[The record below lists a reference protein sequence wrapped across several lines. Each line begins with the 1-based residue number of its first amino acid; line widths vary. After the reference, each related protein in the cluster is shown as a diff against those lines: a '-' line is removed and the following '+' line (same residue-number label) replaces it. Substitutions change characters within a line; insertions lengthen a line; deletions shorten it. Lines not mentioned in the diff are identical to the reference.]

1 MIEPLTFAGA
11 YIERCTHLRADSDA
25 LAGQP
30 EAGFLPVVDG
40 RCLVD
45 ERGPLVLDR
54 GQAAAVLA
62 SGAEPVFL
70 GRQAGRW
77 LFALPLGAG
86 LANQL
91 THPLTGSLAGGRLAT
106 LGEITGRLPDEAA
119 GVLAYARAMALWQ
132 QRHRHC
138 GVCGAPNRA
147 TGGGFVMA
155 CSNGGCG
162 HRSFPRLDPA
172 IIVLVHDGEH
182 CLLGRQASWP
192 AGRMSTLAGFV
203 EPGES
208 LEDALRR
215 EVREETDV
223 QVGRCDYLGSQPWP
237 FPSALMIG
245 FHAQAISREI
255 QLNDGEL
262 AEARWLTRAEL
273 AAGACTLPP
282 LASIAFRLIEAWF
295 DADGSQPPLAGL
307 GLASPYLRSGEAPPA
322 PASRSD

>member
-1 MIEPLTFAGA
+1 MIEPLTFAGV
-11 YIERCTHLRADSDA
+11 YIERCTHLRADSAA
-25 LAGQP
+25 LGERP

-40 RCLVD
+40 RCLVTD
-45 ERGPLVLDR
+45 QGPLVLDR
-54 GQAAAVLA
+54 LRATAALA
-62 SGAEPVFL
+62 AGAEPVFL

-77 LFALPLGAG
+77 LFALPLGAQF
-86 LANQL
+86 ASEFTEAL
-91 THPLTGSLAGGRLAT
+91 TGGRLAT
-106 LGEITGRLPDEAA
+106 LGEITGRLPDQAA
-119 GVLAYARAMALWQ
+119 CLLAYARAMALWQ
-132 QRHRHC
+132 QRHRYC
-138 GVCGAPNRA
+138 GICGAPSRA
-147 TGGGFVMA
+147 TSGGFVMA
-155 CSNGGCG
+155 CSNAACG

-172 IIVLVHDGEH
+172 IIVLVHDGER
-182 CLLGRQASWP
+182 CLLGRQSAWP

-215 EVREETDV
+215 EVAEETDV

-245 FHAQAISREI
+245 FHAHATSHEI
-255 QLNDGEL
+255 RLNDGEL
-262 AEARWLTRAEL
+262 AEARWFSRAEL

-295 DADGSQPPLAGL
+295 DAGGSQPPLASL

-322 PASRSD
+322 PPGD

>member
-1 MIEPLTFAGA
+1 MIETLTFTGD
-11 YIERCTHLRADSDA
+11 YIERCTHLRADSAA
-25 LAGQP
+25 LAAQP

-45 ERGPLVLDR
+45 EHGPLLVDR
-54 GQAAAVLA
+54 AQAAAALA
-62 SGAEPVFL
+62 AGAEPIFL

-77 LFALPLGAG
+77 LFALPVASRQAG
-86 LANQL
+86 EFTDGPAN
-91 THPLTGSLAGGRLAT
+91 GRLVT
-106 LGEITGRLPDEAA
+106 LGEVTGRLPDPQAA
-119 GVLAYARAMALWQ
+119 LLAYARAMALWQ

-138 GVCGAPNRA
+138 GVCGAPGRA

-155 CSNGGCG
+155 CSNSSCG

-172 IIVLVHDGEH
+172 IIVLVHDGER
-182 CLLGRQASWP
+182 CLLGRQPSWP

-208 LEDALRR
+208 LEDAVRR

-223 QVGRCDYLGSQPWP
+223 RVGRCDYLGSQPWP

-245 FHAQAISREI
+245 FHARAESRRI

-295 DADGSQPPLAGL
+295 DADGSQPPLASL
-307 GLASPYLRSGEAPPA
+307 GLASPYLRSGEAPPGPA
-322 PASRSD
+322 PAAGGG